1 MRLLKASTIREP
13 AMNRPLSFSL
23 APGFSIDGTLVL
35 IVLFCLIW
43 SSAFAAAKT
52 ALADCPPLLLL
63 SARFLLAG
71 GVLLA
76 ACAAMGALRRVGW
89 RVLALFAG
97 IGVLNNAA
105 YLGFS
110 YWGMTTVSSGF
121 TAVVVSAT
129 PLLTALAAAPLL
141 GERMTGRK
149 LAGLL
154 LGFAGVALVLRSRLG
169 GGHEDPVGT
178 LFVLAA
184 LVALTAGTLA
194 YKRARLPAGTLV
206 LGSGVQALAGG
217 LVLVPFALALE
228 DPARIHLTP
237 SLAVSFL
244 YLTLGA
250 SVGAFS
256 LWLFILNRSSA
267 TRASALHF
275 LMPPLGLLFGWLLL
289 GESVPPLDLLGIV
302 PIALGIRLVTAG
314 ERPPQ
319 RMSSRHETGDSL

>member
-1 MRLLKASTIREP
+1 MKPLPSSVAS
-13 AMNRPLSFSL
+13 SF
-23 APGFSIDGTLVL
+23 GIDGTLVL

-52 ALADCPPLLLL
+52 ALMDCPPLLLL

-71 GVLLA
+71 ALLLS
-76 ACAAMGALRRVGW
+76 ACALMGAFSRIGW
-89 RVLALFAG
+89 RTLALFAG

-110 YWGMTTVSSGF
+110 YVGMTTVSSGF

-141 GERMTGRK
+141 GEGLTGRK
-149 LAGLL
+149 LVGLG
-154 LGFAGVALVLRSRLG
+154 LGFAGVALVLRSRIG
-169 GGHEDPVGT
+169 GGHEDPVGA
-178 LFVLAA
+178 LYVLAA

-194 YKRARLPAGTLV
+194 YKRIKPPPGTLM
-206 LGSGVQALAGG
+206 LGSGIQALAGG
-217 LVLVPFALALE
+217 LVLAPIALLLE
-228 DPARIHLTP
+228 DPGAVRITP
-237 SLAVSFL
+237 SLAGSFL

-250 SVGAFS
+250 SVAAFS

-275 LMPPLGLLFGWLLL
+275 LMPPLGLMYGWLLL
-289 GESVPPLDLLGIV
+289 GETVPPLDLLGII
-302 PIALGIRLVTAG
+302 PIALGIRMVTSG
-314 ERPPQ
+314 EPAAQKR
-319 RMSSRHETGDSL
+319 

>member
-1 MRLLKASTIREP
+1 MTK
-13 AMNRPLSFSL
+13 PLPSSL
-23 APGFSIDGTLVL
+23 APSFSIDGTLVL

-76 ACAAMGALRRVGW
+76 ACAMLGALRRVGW
-89 RVLALFAG
+89 RTLALFAG

-110 YWGMTTVSSGF
+110 YMGMTTVSSGF

-149 LAGLL
+149 LVGLL
-154 LGFAGVALVLRSRLG
+154 LGFAGVAIVLRSRIG
-169 GGHEDPVGT
+169 GGHEDPVGA
-178 LFVLAA
+178 LYVLAA

-194 YKRARLPAGTLV
+194 YKKIRVPPGTLV

-217 LVLVPFALALE
+217 LALAPAALLME
-228 DPARIHLTP
+228 DPGRIHLTP

-275 LMPPLGLLFGWLLL
+275 LMPPLGLMFGWLLL
-289 GESVPPLDLLGIV
+289 GETVPPLDLLGII
-302 PIALGIRLVTAG
+302 PIALGIRLVT
-314 ERPPQ
+314 
-319 RMSSRHETGDSL
+319 SGDGAAQKR

>member
-1 MRLLKASTIREP
+1 
-13 AMNRPLSFSL
+13 MNKPQTFSL
-23 APGFSIDGTLVL
+23 APGVSIDGTTVL
-35 IVLFCLIW
+35 IVVFCLIW
-43 SSAFAAAKT
+43 SSAFAAAKM

-71 GVLLA
+71 TLLLA
-76 ACAAMGALRRVGW
+76 GAALLGSFARVGW
-89 RVLALFAG
+89 RTLALFAG

-105 YLGFS
+105 YLGCS
-110 YWGMTTVSSGF
+110 YMGMTTVSSGF

-141 GERMTGRK
+141 GEGLTRRK

-154 LGFAGVALVLRSRLG
+154 LGFAGVAIVLRSRIG

-194 YKRARLPAGTLV
+194 YKRIKVPPGSLV

-217 LVLVPFALALE
+217 LALAPVALLVE
-228 DPARIHLTP
+228 DPAAVHVTP
-237 SLAVSFL
+237 SLVASFL
-244 YLTLGA
+244 YLTLCA

-275 LMPPLGLLFGWLLL
+275 LMPPLGLMYGWLLL
-289 GESVPPLDLLGIV
+289 GEVVPPLGLLGIV
-302 PIALGIRLVTAG
+302 PIALGIRLVTSG
-314 ERPPQ
+314 EAAQKR
-319 RMSSRHETGDSL
+319 

>member
-1 MRLLKASTIREP
+1 MNKPVINKPIVSASPRSSTTPGIR
-13 AMNRPLSFSL
+13 
-23 APGFSIDGTLVL
+23 IDGTLAL

-71 GVLLA
+71 GVLLF
-76 ACAAMGALRRVGW
+76 ACAMFGAWRRVGW
-89 RVLALFAG
+89 RVLSLFAS

-129 PLLTALAAAPLL
+129 PLITALAAAPLL

-149 LAGLL
+149 LFGLL
-154 LGFAGVALVLRSRLG
+154 LGVIGVAIVLRSRIG
-169 GGHEDPVGT
+169 GGHEDPVGA

-184 LVALTAGTLA
+184 LLALTAGTLA
-194 YKRARLPAGTLV
+194 YKRARLPPGTLL

-217 LVLVPFALALE
+217 LVLAPIALLME

-237 SLAVSFL
+237 ALTVSFL

-289 GESVPPLDLLGIV
+289 GETVPPLDLLGIL
-302 PIALGIRLVTAG
+302 PIAVGIRLVTTG
-314 ERPPQ
+314 EAAAQKR
-319 RMSSRHETGDSL
+319 

>member
-1 MRLLKASTIREP
+1 MTKP
-13 AMNRPLSFSL
+13 QFPSL
-23 APGFSIDGTLVL
+23 APSLAFDGTLVL

-43 SSAFAAAKT
+43 SSAFAAAKM

-71 GVLLA
+71 GLLLGG
-76 ACAAMGALRRVGW
+76 CAVMGALANVGW
-89 RVLALFAG
+89 RALALFAG

-141 GERMTGRK
+141 GERLTGKK
-149 LAGLL
+149 LVGLL
-154 LGFAGVALVLRSRLG
+154 LGFAGVAIVLRSRIG
-169 GGHEDPVGT
+169 GGHEDPTGT

-184 LVALTAGTLA
+184 LLALTAGTLA
-194 YKRARLPAGTLV
+194 YKRARLPPGTLM

-217 LVLVPFALALE
+217 LVLTPIALALE
-228 DPARIHLTP
+228 DPARIHVTP
-237 SLAVSFL
+237 SLVGAFL

-250 SVGAFS
+250 SVAAFS

-275 LMPPLGLLFGWLLL
+275 LMPPLGLLYGWLLL
-289 GESVPPLDLLGIV
+289 GETVPPLDLLGII

-314 ERPPQ
+314 PAAQKR
-319 RMSSRHETGDSL
+319 

>member
-1 MRLLKASTIREP
+1 
-13 AMNRPLSFSL
+13 MNKPLPSSL
-23 APGFSIDGTLVL
+23 APSVSLDGTLVL

-63 SARFLLAG
+63 AARFLLAG

-76 ACAAMGALRRVGW
+76 ACAMLGTLRRVGW
-89 RVLALFAG
+89 RTLGLFAG

-105 YLGFS
+105 YLGCS
-110 YWGMTTVSSGF
+110 YMGMTTVSSGF

-129 PLLTALAAAPLL
+129 PLLTALAAAPML
-141 GERMTGRK
+141 GERLTGRK
-149 LAGLL
+149 LVGLL
-154 LGFAGVALVLRSRLG
+154 LGFAGVAIVLRSRIG
-169 GGHEDPVGT
+169 GGHEDPVGA
-178 LFVLAA
+178 LYVLAA

-194 YKRARLPAGTLV
+194 YKKIRVPPGTLV

-217 LVLVPFALALE
+217 LVLAPIALLTE

-275 LMPPLGLLFGWLLL
+275 LMPPLGLMFGWLLL
-289 GESVPPLDLLGIV
+289 GETIPPLDLLGII
-302 PIALGIRLVTAG
+302 PIALGIRLVTSG
-314 ERPPQ
+314 ERPAQ
-319 RMSSRHETGDSL
+319 KR

>member
-1 MRLLKASTIREP
+1 MNER
-13 AMNRPLSFSL
+13 AMNKPLPSSL
-23 APGFSIDGTLVL
+23 APSFGIDGTLVL

-63 SARFLLAG
+63 AARFLLAG
-71 GVLLA
+71 GGLLA
-76 ACAAMGALRRVGW
+76 GCAVLGALRRVSW
-89 RVLALFAG
+89 RTLALFTG

-110 YWGMTTVSSGF
+110 YMGMTTVSSGF

-141 GERMTGRK
+141 GERLTGKK
-149 LAGLL
+149 LLGLL
-154 LGFAGVALVLRSRLG
+154 LGFAGVAIVLRSRIG
-169 GGHEDPVGT
+169 GGHEDPAGA
-178 LFVLAA
+178 LYVLAA

-194 YKRARLPAGTLV
+194 YKKIRVPPGTLV

-217 LVLVPFALALE
+217 LALAPVALLVE
-228 DPARIHLTP
+228 DPAQIHLTP

-275 LMPPLGLLFGWLLL
+275 LMPPLGLMFGWLLL
-289 GESVPPLDLLGIV
+289 GETVPLLDLLGII
-302 PIALGIRLVTAG
+302 PIALGIRLVTSG
-314 ERPPQ
+314 EGTAQKR
-319 RMSSRHETGDSL
+319 

>member
-1 MRLLKASTIREP
+1 MAAPSGSG
-13 AMNRPLSFSL
+13 NLSGTPTAL
-23 APGFSIDGTLVL
+23 GRGLRMDGTLGL
-35 IVLFCLIW
+35 IVAFCLIW

-63 SARFLLAG
+63 SVRFLLAG
-71 GVLLA
+71 SLLLVG
-76 ACAAMGALRRVGW
+76 CALFGALRRVSL
-89 RVLALFAG
+89 RVLGLYAG
-97 IGVLNNAA
+97 IGILNNAA
-105 YLGFS
+105 YLGCS

-149 LAGLL
+149 FVGLI
-154 LGFAGVALVLRSRLG
+154 LGFIGVAIVLRSRIG
-169 GGHEDPVGT
+169 GGHEDGT
-178 LFVLAA
+178 GALFVLAA

-194 YKRARLPAGTLV
+194 FKCARLPPGTLM
-206 LGSGVQALAGG
+206 LGSGVQSLAGG
-217 LVLVPFALALE
+217 LVLAPIALALE
-228 DPARIHLTP
+228 SPAQIHVTP
-237 SLAVSFL
+237 SLTVAFL

-289 GESVPPLDLLGIV
+289 GESVPPLDLMGIV
-302 PIALGIRLVTAG
+302 PIAVGIRLVTTG
-314 ERPPQ
+314 EAAAREN
-319 RMSSRHETGDSL
+319 RG